1 MEVDGDTTLLAT
13 VGTALSGIR
22 KAKSEAKVKQ
32 RTEVLSATIT
42 ASESA
47 HDPAQGRPGRP
58 KAAANARELTL
69 VAGDGEL
76 AVSDVVLA
84 PGRSRPSRP

>member
-1 MEVDGDTTLLAT
+1 

-32 RTEVLSATIT
+32 RTEVLSAAIAAPEAVIT
-42 ASESA
+42 QLKAGLA
-47 HDPAQGRPGRP
+47 DL
-58 KAAANARELTL
+58 KAASNARELSL

-76 AVSDVVLA
+76 SVNDVVLA
-84 PGRSRPSRP
+84 PAEA

>member
-1 MEVDGDTTLLAT
+1 MAHRFGAPRRMAGSRLSMLDGDTTLLAT

-42 ASESA
+42 APDPSA
-47 HDPAQGRPGRP
+47 
-58 KAAANARELTL
+58 
-69 VAGDGEL
+69 
-76 AVSDVVLA
+76 
-84 PGRSRPSRP
+84 RS